1 MMKTN
6 NKEYCVIS
14 KIYKG
19 CVKFWCGDF
28 FRSEE
33 DIQKYKFEK
42 QFCAHY
48 IIPVSIITLINL
60 EDIYC
65 RRKSFK
71 LSTLCYH
78 ICNKN
83 LLH

>member
-6 NKEYCVIS
+6 KKEYCVVS
-14 KIYKG
+14 KIYQG

-42 QFCAHY
+42 QFYTKNDAFHKCKELRKGH
-48 IIPVSIITLINL
+48 TKEDKKLIL
-60 EDIYC
+60 VW
-65 RRKSFK
+65 
-71 LSTLCYH
+71 
-78 ICNKN
+78 
-83 LLH
+83 